1 MEQVL
6 LSGSI
11 AEIGDLIATRK
22 LSVRDVVAWYLDRI
36 DRFNRSGPALNAV
49 RVVAP
54 DALQVA
60 EVLDAELAS
69 GRHRGPL
76 HGIPVLLKDNILT
89 GCGMAAAGGAAVFAD
104 FIPARDAT
112 LVARL
117 RQAGAVIL
125 GKANLTEFAD
135 YVSDVMPSGFSSAG
149 GMVKN
154 PHGGQDYGRG
164 LGSSVGPAAA
174 VAASLCAFAIGSET
188 QNSIQ
193 TPASVSSV
201 FGFKPTVG
209 LVSRAG
215 MFPLVPSQDSP
226 GPIARSIEDIALVMH
241 AIAGADPRDTAS
253 MSSAFLDFGSKP
265 MQARDIRGVRLGV
278 PRRLFAA
285 KTAELA
291 VELELFETAI
301 AELARAGAVIVDPCD
316 VPSAEQI
323 LEVRSSV
330 FRTEFKAAL
339 NAFLSENG
347 FPRGIA
353 SIADLVRWNE
363 AHTEA
368 IPYGQSLLIA
378 ASETEG
384 LRSAQYRDDRSRD
397 VALCRQAGIDA
408 AMEFSGIDALIAP
421 MGTAAKLTGKAGAPV
436 LAIPIGLGSNGNP
449 VGVTIFASVGT
460 DQQLL
465 ETGMAVAKLIG
476 RSILPKL

>member
-6 LSGSI
+6 LNGSI
-11 AEIGDLIATRK
+11 AEIGDLIAART

-54 DALQVA
+54 DALQA
-60 EVLDAELAS
+60 AAALDRELAS
-69 GRHRGPL
+69 GRRRGPL

-89 GCGMAAAGGAAVFAD
+89 GCGMSAAGGAAVFAD
-104 FIPARDAT
+104 FMPARDAT

-125 GKANLTEFAD
+125 GKSNLTEFAD
-135 YVSDVMPSGFSSAG
+135 YVSDVMPSGFSGAG
-149 GMVKN
+149 GMVRN
-154 PHGGQDYGRG
+154 PQDGRDYGRG

-174 VAASLCAFAIGSET
+174 VAASLCPFAIGSET

-193 TPASVSSV
+193 TPSSVSSV

-226 GPIARSIEDIALVMH
+226 GPIARSIEDLALVMQ

-253 MSSAFLDFGSKP
+253 MSSAFLNFGRRP
-265 MQARDIRGVRLGV
+265 LRAAEIGRVRLGV

-285 KTAELA
+285 KAAELA
-291 VELELFETAI
+291 VELAQFESAIVELG
-301 AELARAGAVIVDPCD
+301 RAGAVIIDPCD

-330 FRTEFKAAL
+330 FRTEFKDAL
-339 NAFLSENG
+339 NAFLLENG
-347 FPRGIA
+347 APCGIA

-363 AHTEA
+363 AHPQA

-378 ASETEG
+378 AAETEG
-384 LRSAQYRDDRSRD
+384 LGSPQYRDDRRRD
-397 VALCRQAGIDA
+397 VALSREAGIDA
-408 AMEFSGIDALIAP
+408 AVQFSGVDALIVP

-436 LAIPIGLGSNGNP
+436 LAIPIGLGSDGNP
-449 VGVTIFASVGT
+449 VGVTIFSSVGT
-460 DQQLL
+460 DHELL
-465 ETGMAVAKLIG
+465 EIGIAMAKVIG
-476 RSILPKL
+476 RRVLPKL

>member
-49 RVVAP
+49 RVIAS

-60 EVLDAELAS
+60 EALDAELAS
-69 GRHRGPL
+69 GRRRGPL

-89 GCGMAAAGGAAVFAD
+89 GCGMSAAGGAAVFAD

-112 LVARL
+112 LVARF

-135 YVSDVMPSGFSSAG
+135 YVSDVMPSGFSGAG

-193 TPASVSSV
+193 TPSSVSSV

-241 AIAGADPRDTAS
+241 AIAGADPRDAAS
-253 MSSAFLDFGSKP
+253 MSSAFLSFGSKSV
-265 MQARDIRGVRLGV
+265 QARAISRVRLGI
-278 PRRLFAA
+278 PRRLFATKA
-285 KTAELA
+285 TELA
-291 VELELFETAI
+291 VELEQFESDI
-301 AELARAGAVIVDPCD
+301 AELARAGAFIVDPCD

-330 FRTEFKAAL
+330 FRTEFKDAL
-339 NAFLSENG
+339 NAFLLENG
-347 FPRGIA
+347 VPSGIA
-353 SIADLVRWNE
+353 SITDLVRWNE
-363 AHTEA
+363 AHPQA

-384 LRSAQYRDDRSRD
+384 LGSAQYRDDRRRD
-397 VALCRQAGIDA
+397 VALSRQAGIDA

-436 LAIPIGLGSNGNP
+436 LAIPIGLGPNGSP
-449 VGVTIFASVGT
+449 VGVTIFSSVGT
-460 DQQLL
+460 DHDLL
-465 ETGMAVAKLIG
+465 ETGMAIAKVIG
-476 RSILPKL
+476 RSVLPKL